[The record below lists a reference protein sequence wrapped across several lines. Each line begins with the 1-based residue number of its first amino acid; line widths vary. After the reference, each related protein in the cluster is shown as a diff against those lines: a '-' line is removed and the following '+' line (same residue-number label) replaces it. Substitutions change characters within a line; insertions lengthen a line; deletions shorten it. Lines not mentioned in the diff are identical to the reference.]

1 MEQPAHFAA
10 LVGLDWSDQKHDVCL
25 VDSSTGEPELSV
37 IKHQPESLNEWAL
50 SLRTRLRG
58 GRIAVCLEQSRG
70 PVIYALMKYDF
81 ITLYPINPTTL
92 AKYREAFS
100 PSRHKDDV
108 TDAAYLAELL
118 AHHRDHLRAWQPDD
132 EPTRT
137 LRYLV
142 EHRRRLVDDRTR

>member
-1 MEQPAHFAA
+1 
-10 LVGLDWSDQKHDVCL
+10 
-25 VDSSTGEPELSV
+25 
-37 IKHQPESLNEWAL
+37 
-50 SLRTRLRG
+50 
-58 GRIAVCLEQSRG
+58 
-70 PVIYALMKYDF
+70 MKYDF
-81 ITLYPINPTTL
+81 ITLYPINPSTL

-118 AHHRDHLRAWQPDD
+118 AHHREHLRAWQPDD

-142 EHRRRLVDDRTR
+142 EHRRRLVSDRTRLSNRMTSLLKGYFPQV